1 MDFSSILQDLLTT
14 STEAQRELT
23 TTTTASS
30 SNTRMNKK
38 LCLLLSHGLAIHEIF
53 FTECIHQFLQK
64 HYPTLT
70 IQPYG
75 DKQNNSSGS
84 VNSSSEDDRKNSRN
98 GSSSMPSNINI
109 IIICLH
115 KSWDIYRRLLNPIY
129 TSHPKIKESLH
140 IIDMTV
146 GIKEILSSSSSSL
159 SSSSNQSAESNL
171 PDEMMKNCTTSDVQP
186 NIDDSMIKNYIKNKV
201 DKLLK
206 PSSSSSSC
214 SEGEV
219 APMKSTV
226 DQNVGIFID
235 NLTALYDL
243 GVSVRELENMLS
255 SWWWGWCCSQSIVD
269 NPSLIKTS
277 SSPSLSFMHIGIHL
291 GDNFEDSI
299 ISEYE
304 PAFVHFIDMWRRR
317 ASNVI
322 EVKPLTT
329 GYTSL
334 IDGQLICWKQSSNMD
349 NICASTVNTSNTYHF
364 RVEGKR
370 INCYT
375 PGMSK
380 LIT

>member
-14 STEAQRELT
+14 PTEAPTEH
-23 TTTTASS
+23 TTTAISS
-30 SNTRMNKK
+30 SNTRRNKK
-38 LCLLLSHGLAIHEIF
+38 FCLLRSHGLAVHEIF
-53 FTECIHQFLQK
+53 FTECIHQFLQQ

-70 IQPYG
+70 TVQSYG
-75 DKQNNSSGS
+75 DKQNNNSGGI
-84 VNSSSEDDRKNSRN
+84 SSSEDERKNSSR
-98 GSSSMPSNINI
+98 SSSSRRMPCNI
-109 IIICLH
+109 IIICIH
-115 KSWDIYRRLLNPIY
+115 KSWDIYRKLLNPIY
-129 TSHPKIKESLH
+129 TSHPQIKESLH

-146 GIKEILSSSSSSL
+146 GMKEILSST
-159 SSSSNQSAESNL
+159 SSSNQSAESNL
-171 PDEMMKNCTTSDVQP
+171 PEQMKKNCTTSDVQP
-186 NIDDSMIKNYIKNKV
+186 NNIEDSMIRNYIKNKV

-206 PSSSSSSC
+206 PSSS
-214 SEGEV
+214 EGEGDS
-219 APMKSTV
+219 MKSTG

-235 NLTALYDL
+235 NLTTLYDL
-243 GVSVRELENMLS
+243 GVSVRELENMIS
-255 SWWWGWCCSQSIVD
+255 SWCCYPHSNVD
-269 NPSLIKTS
+269 NDNFVKTS
-277 SSPSLSFMHIGIHL
+277 SSSSSLFMHIGIHV

-334 IDGQLICWKQSSNMD
+334 IDGQLICWKQTSNVD
-349 NICASTVNTSNTYHF
+349 NICASTSNTYHF

-380 LIT
+380 LLT

>member
-1 MDFSSILQDLLTT
+1 MDFSGILQDLLTT
-14 STEAQRELT
+14 PTEAPSEHT
-23 TTTTASS
+23 TTITAVSSS
-30 SNTRMNKK
+30 SNTRRNKK
-38 LCLLLSHGLAIHEIF
+38 LCLLLGHGLAVHEIF
-53 FTECIHQFLQK
+53 FTENIHQFLQL

-70 IQPYG
+70 TVQSYG
-75 DKQNNSSGS
+75 DKQNNNNSGGINSSEDERK
-84 VNSSSEDDRKNSRN
+84 NSSSKRI
-98 GSSSMPSNINI
+98 PCNI

-115 KSWDIYRRLLNPIY
+115 KSWDIYRKLLNPIY
-129 TSHPKIKESLH
+129 TSHPQIKESLH

-146 GIKEILSSSSSSL
+146 GMKEILSSSSI

-171 PDEMMKNCTTSDVQP
+171 PEQLMKNCTTSDVQP
-186 NIDDSMIKNYIKNKV
+186 NIEDSMIRNYIKNKV

-206 PSSSSSSC
+206 PSSCC
-214 SEGEV
+214 SEGDEDS
-219 APMKSTV
+219 MKSTG

-255 SWWWGWCCSQSIVD
+255 SWWWCYPHSNVD
-269 NPSLIKTS
+269 NDSFVKTS
-277 SSPSLSFMHIGIHL
+277 SSSSSTLFMHIGIHV

-334 IDGQLICWKQSSNMD
+334 IDGQLICWKQTSNVD
-349 NICASTVNTSNTYHF
+349 NICASTSNTYHF

-380 LIT
+380 LLT